1 MFPLFLTGRTHHVKF
16 NFTAVSNKKKSLH
29 VFTKV
34 FFFPIPPRGANQFQ
48 KPPPSLHSTRV
59 YFNFVTPPPFPYF
72 NEFQFCLHSQGELF
86 FFHQTFPDENRRL
99 KSSSSLSCKVNKLC
113 IVLRIRLQD

>member
-1 MFPLFLTGRTHHVKF
+1 MSSSISRLFQT
-16 NFTAVSNKKKSLH
+16 KKGLH

-34 FFFPIPPRGANQFQ
+34 FFSIPPRGANQFQ

-59 YFNFVTPPPFPYF
+59 YFNFVTPAPFPYF

-86 FFHQTFPDENRRL
+86 F
-99 KSSSSLSCKVNKLC
+99 SIKLF
-113 IVLRIRLQD
+113 LTRIGD